1 MSLRTWLRWQWL
13 GGDPGRLQKP
23 ASGRPDDGIGII
35 EVMVAITVI
44 AFVLVALLSTLTNS
58 LLYVSFARQSQAATS
73 LADRTME
80 EVRALPFAVVANGLD
95 PSNDP
100 TWSTDTNI
108 TSTTSGG
115 VTTYFYAGKEIPTS
129 SGTAVAP
136 LVPHR
141 HTVQIGPTT
150 YTVSVYPT
158 YDQTTPATVYLVT
171 VLVSWA
177 NPAKGGLA
185 HSLTTQTLVYSP
197 AGCLSTATHPFAAP
211 CEPFLYANST
221 DVGGHVTVTPASSTV
236 PAIQGIA
243 LDHASISPAQAAS
256 TAQIE
261 QVSAVHS
268 LAQTSGA
275 SLLLTGGT
283 LQTAGGSQVSASANS
298 DPASLS
304 SYQSVSTAPQA
315 PASLSATGTGTNDTL
330 TVSTGGPDPAQANAT
345 ISASINP
352 PNYCADPGGTYETTQ
367 EPCGSSSATQSQAAS
382 MNADLWAN
390 SSLDLGNALLS
401 SIGSGSAR
409 TFATRHLTSGGT
421 YCTQTSGDGCVHLST
436 ARGMGAVQ
444 LAGLPANLSSSDVP
458 AGWSGYLVQLSGFS
472 DSVSSEA
479 GVGAAA
485 PSVQASGTISYW
497 NGAGYTS
504 LSVAPGG
511 PRNLPV
517 APISISDPNYENTG
531 QALVIT
537 ITPQLTTGGTAVND
551 PAGSGCASPCTRAQ
565 ASATSASPILGSIAY
580 SVTYGGTSVA
590 DLNIGVDLGTITA
603 NATYTAAPSA

>member
-1 MSLRTWLRWQWL
+1 
-13 GGDPGRLQKP
+13 
-23 ASGRPDDGIGII
+23 
-35 EVMVAITVI
+35 MVAITIIGIVLI
-44 AFVLVALLSTLTNS
+44 AMLSTITNS
-58 LLYVSFARQSQAATS
+58 LLYVSFARQRQAATS

-80 EVRALPFAVVANGLD
+80 EVRALPFAMVANGLD

-129 SGTAVAP
+129 SGTSVAP
-136 LVPHR
+136 FVPHR
-141 HTVQIGPTT
+141 QTVAIGPTT

-158 YDQTTPATVYLVT
+158 YEQTTPVTVYLVT

-177 NPAKGGLA
+177 HPAKGGLA
-185 HSLTTQTLVYSP
+185 DSLTTQSLVYSP

-243 LDHASISPAQAAS
+243 LDHASISPAEAAS

-283 LQTAGGSQVSASANS
+283 LQTVGGSQASASANS
-298 DPASLS
+298 DPASSS
-304 SYQSVSTAPQA
+304 SYQSVSTAPQSS
-315 PASLSATGTGTNDTL
+315 ASLSGTGTGSNDTL
-330 TVSTGGPDPAQANAT
+330 TVSTGGPDPAQASAT
-345 ISASINP
+345 ISASTNP
-352 PNYCADPGGTYETTQ
+352 PNYCADPSGTYETTQ
-367 EPCGSSSATQSQAAS
+367 EPCGSSSATQSQATS
-382 MNADLWAN
+382 INADLWGN
-390 SSLDLGNALLS
+390 SSLDLGNTLLS
-401 SIGSGSAR
+401 SIGSGSGQ
-409 TFATRHLTSGGT
+409 TFATRHLSAGGT
-421 YCTQTSGDGCVHLST
+421 YCTQTSGDGCVHVST
-436 ARGMGAVQ
+436 TRALGTVQ
-444 LAGLPANLSSSDVP
+444 LAGLPGNLSSSDVP
-458 AGWSGYLVQLSGFS
+458 AGWSGYLVQLRGFS
-472 DSVSSEA
+472 DSLSAEA
-479 GVGAAA
+479 GVGTVA
-485 PSVQASGTISYW
+485 PTVNASGTISYW
-497 NGAGYTS
+497 NGAGYTN
-504 LSVAPGG
+504 LLVAPGG
-511 PRNLPV
+511 PENLPV
-517 APISISDPNYENTG
+517 ASVSISDPNYDNTG
-531 QALVIT
+531 IALVIT
-537 ITPQLTTGGTAVND
+537 ITPQLTTGGTVISD

-565 ASATSASPILGSIAY
+565 ASATSASPILGNIAY

-590 DLNIGVDLGTITA
+590 DLNIGVDLGTIGA